1 MTDDELTDEEEK
13 DDSNEM
19 EDLFTKNINNL
30 DELSKSNSSQSRS
43 YSEIKLPTVGKLG
56 GGDSKLI
63 NSSDIMSNVKKHFLK
78 RAKSLRKSR
87 EVTQE

>member
-19 EDLFTKNINNL
+19 EDLFTKNMNNL

-43 YSEIKLPTVGKLG
+43 YSEIKLPTVSKLG

-63 NSSDIMSNVKKHFLK
+63 NSNDIMSNVKKHFLN
-78 RAKSLRKSR
+78 RAKSLRKNR